1 MPSIGSVSGGRHRP
15 LQTRVV
21 SDAGEN
27 PYVATSTETERYIQF
42 LLEHL
47 AGRNEHHVFEQIVFQ
62 IALRRLS
69 SNIVPATGPVSA
81 GGDQGRDAE
90 SYYTSLPHEL
100 PGAGGFIG
108 RATTEPLVLA
118 ASVQKPPLDGKI
130 REDLKSIC
138 SRGEPVARVAFFAAH
153 EIPVAMRH
161 RLQGHARDSY
171 QVALDVFDGQAVAQM
186 LTQGDLIWIAQR
198 FLDLPSA
205 MIPDEPAQEQP
216 DWYRA
221 TLTAVRERA
230 GKRLTPGAL
239 SEVRDGLRHAVL
251 DDEARVDLPEWLG
264 YIGEFIEGEDED
276 LVLRARYERAWAV
289 LRGKNTLDG
298 VEPDIRAV
306 IDAALSTESVSL
318 LDDANLLLLAWGGSW
333 LRHLGT
339 VSAEELRD
347 LALRLRER
355 TDTLIGTTDAAV
367 YPVRKASLLDVAAR
381 LCLQPRWP
389 EVTRPAAG
397 ALPTAREATR
407 LRLAGEILPE
417 INVES
422 RPLDVTDAM
431 DYLEQLVDL
440 LPHARAFPVGG
451 MSETFQLVAPALTAD
466 PRYEKI
472 RDALDAAQ
480 ADIAGDSSVAA
491 RCRDRAT
498 AFLRAGRPLDALH
511 ELHEVKINWWHGDTL
526 RGALLTMRMIAKIYG
541 ELNLQQAARQYA
553 LAAAA
558 VAASSGAEHEDMLPA
573 ALAEAMNYTYAAG
586 HWGDAL
592 ALAGLAFITHHLYA
606 EAPDDYPSHAYIQQL
621 DFHASIVM
629 LSAERFRP
637 ALNSALTKLTDTSYL
652 SDLDELL
659 TELRPSFNH
668 TEKQFIQSTDEQLN
682 GRPFSDVGAQRE
694 LYFAALGTTWRIR
707 YDNTRTTALTAE
719 RLTAA
724 LQIAL
729 TELAPHD
736 PLFLPQDIHLQ
747 VIAGTPFASKE
758 RVTFKPNNRAV
769 DCTVILS
776 PHSAPAAPD
785 TLERELSA
793 AVVYLL
799 AHLSARPP
807 QAFMSLVKK
816 AFARGLTHK
825 LLSVRP
831 YDEVAGLLTEAHYD
845 TLRQTTMHPWTDTAF
860 QPPNAP
866 ALIQPTTPGP
876 GYDRARALDLIRD
889 NYAELPQV
897 LSQTLPRLLADPAAL
912 AGLRDLREE
921 GWLDWQILMALVNI
935 ALNLRLQ
942 QLSPDSIP
950 PDYPARFLQTPESD
964 YTAPLPLDAFAPAN
978 LRAQMDLTVLSI
990 GQRRWKLS
998 TAMKTPNPA
1007 AFKQLLDAR
1016 YGYGTDDVPHRDLLN
1031 DPPHEHE
1038 TLLPPAT

>member
-1 MPSIGSVSGGRHRP
+1 M
-15 LQTRVV
+15 
-21 SDAGEN
+21 
-27 PYVATSTETERYIQF
+27 ATSTETERYIQF

-47 AGRNEHHVFEQIVFQ
+47 AGRNEHHVFEQIVLQ

-118 ASVQKPPLDGKI
+118 ASVQKPPLEGKI

-138 SRGEPVARVAFFAAH
+138 SRGEPVARVAFFAVY

-161 RLQGHARDSY
+161 RLQEHARDSY
-171 QVALDVFDGQAVAQM
+171 NVALDVFDGQAVAHL
-186 LTQGDLIWIAQR
+186 LTQGDLVWIAQR
-198 FLDLPSA
+198 YLDLPSA

-221 TLTAVRERA
+221 TLTALRERP

-264 YIGEFIEGEDED
+264 YIGDFVEDED
-276 LVLRARYERAWAV
+276 DDLALRARYERAWAV

-306 IDAALSTESVSL
+306 IDAALSSERVSL
-318 LDDANLLLLAWGGSW
+318 LDDANQLLLTWGGSW

-355 TDTLIGTTDAAV
+355 TDTLIKNTDEAV

-381 LCLQPRWP
+381 LCLHPRWP
-389 EVTRPAAG
+389 EVTRPASG
-397 ALPTAREATR
+397 ALPTALETIR
-407 LRLAGEILPE
+407 LRLAGEIVPE
-417 INVES
+417 ISVES
-422 RPLDVTDAM
+422 RPVDVTDAM

-440 LPHARAFPVGG
+440 LPRARAFPVGG
-451 MSETFQLVAPALTAD
+451 VSETFQMVAPALTAD
-466 PRYEKI
+466 PRYEKV
-472 RDALDAAQ
+472 RDALDTAQ

-491 RCRDRAT
+491 RCRDRAM
-498 AFLRAGRPLDALH
+498 AFLRAGRALDALH

-526 RGALLTMRMIAKIYG
+526 RGALLTMRMIGKIYG
-541 ELNLQQAARQYA
+541 DLNLQQAARQYA

-558 VAASSGAEHEDMLPA
+558 VAASSPGAEHEDILPA
-573 ALAEAMNYTYAAG
+573 ALTEAMNYTYAAG

-592 ALAGLAFITHHLYA
+592 ALGGLAFMTHHLYA

-621 DFHASIVM
+621 DFHAGMVM

-637 ALNSALTKLTDTSYL
+637 DLSSALTQLTDTNYL

-659 TELRPSFNH
+659 TELRPSFTY
-668 TEKQFIQSTDEQLN
+668 TEQQFTRNTEEQLN
-682 GRPFSDVGAQRE
+682 GRPFSDVGPQRE
-694 LYFAALGTTWRIR
+694 LNFAALGTTWRVR
-707 YDNTRTTALTAE
+707 CDNTRTTALAAE

-736 PLFLPQDIHLQ
+736 PLFLPQDIHVR
-747 VIAGTPFASKE
+747 VITGTPFASRE
-758 RVTFKPNNRAV
+758 RVTFKPDNRAV

-776 PHSAPAAPD
+776 PYSNSSDSQA
-785 TLERELSA
+785 LERELSA
-793 AVVYLL
+793 AMVYLL
-799 AHLSARPP
+799 AHLSARPT
-807 QAFMSLVKK
+807 QTFMSLVEKT
-816 AFARGLTHK
+816 FARGFRHK
-825 LLSVRP
+825 LLSVRL
-831 YDEVAGLLTEAHYD
+831 YDEVAGLLTETHYD
-845 TLRQTTMHPWTDTAF
+845 TLRQTAMQPWTDAAF
-860 QPPNAP
+860 QPPTAP
-866 ALIQPTTPGP
+866 ALAQPTTPGP
-876 GYDRARALDLIRD
+876 GYDRTRALGMIRD
-889 NYAELPQV
+889 NYAELPQA
-897 LSQTLPRLLADPAAL
+897 LSETLPRLLADPAAL
-912 AGLRDLREE
+912 AGLRHLREE
-921 GWLDWQILMALVNI
+921 GWLDWHILVALVNI
-935 ALNLRLQ
+935 ALNLRLE
-942 QLSPDSIP
+942 QLSPGSIP
-950 PDYPARFLQTPESD
+950 PDFPARFLEIPESD
-964 YTAPLPLDAFAPAN
+964 YTAPLPLDAFTPVS
-978 LRAQMDLTVLSI
+978 LRAQMELTVLSV

-1007 AFKQLLDAR
+1007 AFKQLLIAR

-1031 DPPHEHE
+1031 DTPHENGS
-1038 TLLPPAT
+1038 LLPPAA

>member
-1 MPSIGSVSGGRHRP
+1 M
-15 LQTRVV
+15 
-21 SDAGEN
+21 
-27 PYVATSTETERYIQF
+27 ATSTETERYIQF
-42 LLEHL
+42 LLVHL

-108 RATTEPLVLA
+108 RATTEPLVVA
-118 ASVQKPPLDGKI
+118 ASVQKQPLDGKV

-153 EIPVAMRH
+153 EIPVAARH
-161 RLQGHARDSY
+161 RLQEHARDAYNVS
-171 QVALDVFDGQAVAQM
+171 LDIFDGQAVAQL
-186 LTQGDLIWIAQR
+186 LTQGDLVWIAQR
-198 FLDLPSA
+198 HLDLPSA
-205 MIPDEPAQEQP
+205 TIPDAPANEQP

-221 TLTAVRERA
+221 TLTALRERP

-251 DDEARVDLPEWLG
+251 DGEARVDLPEWLG
-264 YIGEFIEGEDED
+264 YIGEFVEDED
-276 LVLRARYERAWAV
+276 DDLALRARYERAWAV

-298 VEPDIRAV
+298 VEPDIQAV
-306 IDAALSTESVSL
+306 IDAALSSERVSL
-318 LDDANLLLLAWGGSW
+318 LDDANQLLLTWGGSW

-355 TDTLIGTTDAAV
+355 TDTLIESTDAAV

-397 ALPTAREATR
+397 ALPTALETAR
-407 LRLAGEILPE
+407 LWLAGEIVPE
-417 INVES
+417 ISLES

-431 DYLEQLVDL
+431 DYLEQLIDL
-440 LPHARAFPVGG
+440 LPQARAFPVGG
-451 MSETFQLVAPALTAD
+451 VSETFQLVAPALTAD

-472 RDALDAAQ
+472 RDALDTAQ

-498 AFLRAGRPLDALH
+498 AFLRAGRALDALH
-511 ELHEVKINWWHGDTL
+511 ELHEAKINWWHGDTL
-526 RGALLTMRMIAKIYG
+526 RGALLTLRMIGKIYG
-541 ELNLQQAARQYA
+541 DLNLQQAARQYA

-558 VAASSGAEHEDMLPA
+558 VAASSSDAEHEDMLPA
-573 ALAEAMNYTYAAG
+573 ALTEAMNYTYAAG

-592 ALAGLAFITHHLYA
+592 ALAGLAFMTHHLYA
-606 EAPDDYPSHAYIQQL
+606 EAPDDYPSHSYIQQL
-621 DFHASIVM
+621 DFHAGMVL

-637 ALNSALTKLTDTSYL
+637 SLSGVLTQLMDPNYL

-659 TELRPSFNH
+659 TELRPSFTH
-668 TEKQFIQSTDEQLN
+668 TEQQFIQNTEEQLN
-682 GRPFSDVGAQRE
+682 GRPFSDVGPQRE
-694 LYFAALGTTWRIR
+694 LNFAALGITWRIR
-707 YDNTRTTALTAE
+707 YDNTHTTVLAAE

-729 TELAPHD
+729 AELAPHD
-736 PLFLPQDIHLQ
+736 PLFLPQDIHLR
-747 VIAGTPFASKE
+747 VITGAPFASTE

-776 PHSAPAAPD
+776 PYSASAAPE
-785 TLERELSA
+785 TLQRELSA

-799 AHLSARPP
+799 AHLSARPT

-816 AFARGLTHK
+816 TFAQGLTHK

-845 TLRQTTMHPWTDTAF
+845 TLRQTTMPPWADMEF
-860 QPPNAP
+860 QPPTAP
-866 ALIQPTTPGP
+866 ALAQPTTPGP
-876 GYDRARALDLIRD
+876 GYDRARALDMIRD
-889 NYAELPQV
+889 NYAELPHL
-897 LSQTLPRLLADPAAL
+897 LSETLPRLLADPAAL

-921 GWLDWQILMALVNI
+921 GWLDWHILMALANI
-935 ALNLRLQ
+935 AINLRLE

-950 PDYPARFLQTPESD
+950 PDLPARFLQTPESD
-964 YTAPLPLDAFAPAN
+964 YTAPLPLDAFTPAN
-978 LRAQMDLTVLSI
+978 LRAQMELTVLAV
-990 GQRRWKLS
+990 GQRRWKLG

-1007 AFKQLLDAR
+1007 AFKHLLSAR
-1016 YGYGTDDVPHRDLLN
+1016 YGYSTDDVPHRDLLG
-1031 DPPHEHE
+1031 DTPHENG
-1038 TLLPPAT
+1038 TLFPLAT